1 MELKA
6 IEIYLAKRLGKR
18 GVGRTGLA
26 RLIQEFEGYL
36 FTDIQDYIEVNELN
50 VKSNKREKVY
60 LRSYLY
66 AYLRY
71 EEDMSLTTIGK
82 MFNKHHSTIIFG
94 LKNYDNLEGY
104 NDRAFKTI
112 TKELRESYKIT
123 RK

>member
-94 LKNYDNLEGY
+94 IKNYDNLEGY

>member
-18 GVGRTGLA
+18 GVGRKGLA

-36 FTDIQDYIEVNELN
+36 FTDIQDYIEVNGLN